1 MLTKKLEDQ
10 AKESARIE
18 AELAKIRQE
27 KEDALKKIQT
37 QEKAVKKAK
46 PELEEKPKAEE
57 PKPEVVEKKV
67 EDSKKE
73 SEKEKQ
79 EELDPKAEG
88 ELGLIST
95 VLGCREN
102 RDRIEFAHDL
112 KEFVLKQDMT
122 EEQKKEAQ
130 KSHLGLASDYKLVM
144 SKSLVGY
151 IKGAQVAVLAKVMP
165 KYEFISPSL
174 ALIIM
179 GEIRKMLRD

>member
-67 EDSKKE
+67 ED
-73 SEKEKQ
+73 
-79 EELDPKAEG
+79 
-88 ELGLIST
+88 
-95 VLGCREN
+95 
-102 RDRIEFAHDL
+102 
-112 KEFVLKQDMT
+112 
-122 EEQKKEAQ
+122 
-130 KSHLGLASDYKLVM
+130 
-144 SKSLVGY
+144 
-151 IKGAQVAVLAKVMP
+151 
-165 KYEFISPSL
+165 
-174 ALIIM
+174 
-179 GEIRKMLRD
+179 